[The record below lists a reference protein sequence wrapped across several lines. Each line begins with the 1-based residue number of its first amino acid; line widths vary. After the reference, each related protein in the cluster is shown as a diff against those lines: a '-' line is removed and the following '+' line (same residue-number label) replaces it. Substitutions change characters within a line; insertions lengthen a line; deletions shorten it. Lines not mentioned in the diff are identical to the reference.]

1 MCIRDRSFYNVFLNF
16 IEMKKIILGLALC
29 VSVFGFSQGNTH
41 TQAAGKFEG
50 LAMTPPMGWNSWNTF
65 ATNIDEKLIKETAD
79 IMVSSGLAA
88 AGYNYIVLDDGWMT
102 RERDANGDLVPDP
115 VKFPSGMKAL
125 IDYVHSKG
133 LKFGLYNCAGTQTC
147 AGYPGTRGYEYQD
160 ARFYAKLGIDFL
172 KYDWCNTKGITAPE
186 AYTTMSNA
194 LKTAGRPIV
203 FSLCEWGDNQPW
215 EWGKPVGN
223 LWRISG
229 DIYPC
234 FDCEYKHPENW
245 SSWGFMKIAEMRKDI
260 RKYSGPD
267 HWNDFDMM
275 EVGNEMNDTEDKSHF
290 AMWCMLSSPLF
301 TGNDYRK
308 MSKETLAILTN
319 KELIAVNQDKLGI
332 QGFKHSAEDGL
343 EVWVKPLSDG
353 NWAVTFLNRSEVSK
367 KINFD
372 WKKNAIKD
380 VDFGYEADFNKT
392 TFKLKNLWTNK
403 DSGNTKKNFT
413 AELASHDC
421 ITLKLSL

>member
-1 MCIRDRSFYNVFLNF
+1 
-16 IEMKKIILGLALC
+16 MKRLILMLAL
-29 VSVFGFSQGNTH
+29 SISGFSFGQGNTH
-41 TQAAGKFEG
+41 NQTGGKFEG

-65 ATNIDEKLIKETAD
+65 ATNIDEKLVKETAD

-102 RERDANGDLVPDP
+102 KERDANGDLVPDP
-115 VKFPSGMKAL
+115 VKFPNGMKSL

-234 FDCEYKHPENW
+234 FDCEFKHPENW

-319 KELIAVNQDKLGI
+319 KDLIAVNQDKLGI
-332 QGFKHSAEDGL
+332 QGFKYAAQDGL

-353 NWAVTFLNRSEVSK
+353 NWAITFLNRSETSK

-372 WKKNAIKD
+372 WKKNTIKD
-380 VDFGYEADFNKT
+380 ADFGYEADFNKT
-392 TFKLKNLWTNK
+392 TFKIKNLWTNK
-403 DSGNTKKNFT
+403 EAGTTKKNFVSD
-413 AELASHDC
+413 LASHDV

>member
-1 MCIRDRSFYNVFLNF
+1 
-16 IEMKKIILGLALC
+16 MKKIILGLALC
-29 VSVFGFSQGNTH
+29 FSVFGFSQGNTH
-41 TQAAGKFEG
+41 TQTAGKFEG

-65 ATNIDEKLIKETAD
+65 ATNIDEKLVKETAD

-102 RERDANGDLVPDP
+102 KERDANGDLIPDP

-234 FDCEYKHPENW
+234 FDCEFKHPENW

-392 TFKLKNLWTNK
+392 TFKIKNLWTNK
-403 DSGNTKKNFT
+403 DAGNTKKNFT

>member
-1 MCIRDRSFYNVFLNF
+1 
-16 IEMKKIILGLALC
+16 MKKIILILALNLSAL
-29 VSVFGFSQGNTH
+29 VFSQGNTH
-41 TQAAGKFEG
+41 NQTGGKFEG

-65 ATNIDEKLIKETAD
+65 ATNIDEKLVKETAD
-79 IMVSSGLAA
+79 IMVSSGMAA

-102 RERDANGDLVPDP
+102 KERDANGDLVPDP
-115 VKFPSGMKAL
+115 AKFPNGMKAVV
-125 IDYVHSKG
+125 DYVHSKG

-160 ARFYAKLGIDFL
+160 ARFYAKLEIDFL

-234 FDCEYKHPENW
+234 FDCEFKHPENW

-275 EVGNEMNDTEDKSHF
+275 EVGNEMNDTEDKAHF
-290 AMWCMLSSPLF
+290 AIWCMLSSPLVA
-301 TGNDYRK
+301 GNDFRK

-319 KELIAVNQDKLGI
+319 KELIAVDQDKLGI
-332 QGFKHSAEDGL
+332 QGFKYSAEDGV

-353 NWAVTFLNRSEVSK
+353 NWAVTFLNRSDVAR

-372 WKKNAIKD
+372 WKKHTIKD
-380 VDFGYEADFNKT
+380 ADFGYQADFSKTVFKIKDLWKNKEA
-392 TFKLKNLWTNK
+392 
-403 DSGNTKKNFT
+403 GNTKKNFV
-413 AELASHDC
+413 ADLASHDV
-421 ITLKLSL
+421 ITIRLIP

>member
-1 MCIRDRSFYNVFLNF
+1 
-16 IEMKKIILGLALC
+16 MKKIILLFALS
-29 VSVFGFSQGNTH
+29 VSSLVFSQGNTH
-41 TQAAGKFEG
+41 TQLAGKFEG

-65 ATNIDEKLIKETAD
+65 GTSIDEKLVKETAD
-79 IMVSSGLAA
+79 IMVSSGMAA

-102 RERDANGDLVPDP
+102 RERDANGDLIPDP
-115 VKFPSGMKAL
+115 VKFPGGMKAV

-172 KYDWCNTKGITAPE
+172 KYDWCNTQGITAKE

-215 EWGKPVGN
+215 EWGKSVGN

-234 FDCEYKHPENW
+234 FDCEFKHEEGNW
-245 SSWGFMKIAEMRKDI
+245 SSWGFMKIVEMRKDI

-290 AMWCMLSSPLF
+290 AMWCMMASPLVA
-301 TGNDYRK
+301 GNDFRK
-308 MSKETLAILTN
+308 MSKETLVILTN
-319 KELIAVNQDKLGI
+319 KELIAVDQDKLGI
-332 QGFKHSAEDGL
+332 QGFKYSAEDGL
-343 EVWVKPLSDG
+343 EVWVKPLSEG
-353 NWAVTFLNRSEVSK
+353 NWAVTFLNRSEVAK
-367 KINFD
+367 KVNFD
-372 WKKNAIKD
+372 WKKQIIKD
-380 VDFGYEADFNKT
+380 IDFGYEANFSKT
-392 TFKLKNLWTNK
+392 VYKLKDLWKNK
-403 DSGNTKKNFT
+403 EIGTTKKNFT
-413 AELASHDC
+413 ADIAPHDV
-421 ITLKLSL
+421 ITLRLIP

>member
-1 MCIRDRSFYNVFLNF
+1 
-16 IEMKKIILGLALC
+16 MKRLILMLALAI
-29 VSVFGFSQGNTH
+29 SGFSFGQGNTH
-41 TQAAGKFEG
+41 NQTGGKFEG

-65 ATNIDEKLIKETAD
+65 ATNIDEKLVKETAD

-102 RERDANGDLVPDP
+102 KERDANGDLVPDP
-115 VKFPSGMKAL
+115 VKFPNGMKSL

-234 FDCEYKHPENW
+234 FDCEFKHPENW

-319 KELIAVNQDKLGI
+319 KDLIAVNQDKLGI
-332 QGFKHSAEDGL
+332 QGFKYAAQDGL
-343 EVWVKPLSDG
+343 EIWVKPLSDG
-353 NWAVTFLNRSEVSK
+353 NWAITFLNRSETSK

-372 WKKNAIKD
+372 WKKNTIKD
-380 VDFGYEADFNKT
+380 ADFGYEADFNKT
-392 TFKLKNLWTNK
+392 TFKIKNLWTNK
-403 DSGNTKKNFT
+403 EAGTTKKNFV
-413 AELASHDC
+413 ADLASHDV

>member
-1 MCIRDRSFYNVFLNF
+1 
-16 IEMKKIILGLALC
+16 MKKIILGLALC

-41 TQAAGKFEG
+41 TLTAGKFEG

-65 ATNIDEKLIKETAD
+65 ATNIDEKLVKETAD
-79 IMVSSGLAA
+79 IMVSSGMAA
-88 AGYNYIVLDDGWMT
+88 AGYNYIVLDDGWMDK
-102 RERDANGDLVPDP
+102 ERDANGDLVPDP
-115 VKFPSGMKAL
+115 VKFPNGMKSV

-234 FDCEYKHPENW
+234 FDCEFKHPENW

-290 AMWCMLSSPLF
+290 AMWCMLSSPLIA
-301 TGNDYRK
+301 GNDFRK

-403 DSGNTKKNFT
+403 DSGNTKKNFA

>member
-1 MCIRDRSFYNVFLNF
+1 
-16 IEMKKIILGLALC
+16 MKKIILGLALC
-29 VSVFGFSQGNTH
+29 ASIFGFSQGNTH

-65 ATNIDEKLIKETAD
+65 ATNIDEKLVKETAD

-186 AYTTMSNA
+186 AYTTMSSA

-234 FDCEYKHPENW
+234 FDCEFKHPENW

-353 NWAVTFLNRSEVSK
+353 NWAVTFLNRSEATK

>member
-1 MCIRDRSFYNVFLNF
+1 
-16 IEMKKIILGLALC
+16 MKKIALLIA
-29 VSVFGFSQGNTH
+29 FGITSICFGQGNTH
-41 TQAAGKFEG
+41 KQQAGKFEG

-65 ATNIDEKLIKETAD
+65 ATNIDEKLVKETAD

-102 RERDANGDLVPDP
+102 HERDANGDLVPDP
-115 VKFPSGMKAL
+115 EKFPSGMKAL

-133 LKFGLYNCAGTQTC
+133 LKFGLYNCAGTKTC

-172 KYDWCNTKGITAPE
+172 KYDWCNTEGITAKE
-186 AYTTMSNA
+186 AYATMSNA
-194 LKTAGRPIV
+194 LKTAGKPIV

-215 EWGKPVGN
+215 EWGKPIGN

-234 FDCEYKHPENW
+234 FDCEFKHPENW
-245 SSWGFMKIAEMRKDI
+245 SSWGFMKIADMRKDI

-275 EVGNEMNDTEDKSHF
+275 EVGNEMNDTEDKTHF

-319 KELIAVNQDKLGI
+319 KELLLVNQDKLGI
-332 QGFKHSAEDGL
+332 QGFKFAILDGV

-353 NWAVTFLNRSEVSK
+353 AWAVSFINRSETSK
-367 KINFD
+367 KVNFD
-372 WKKNAIKD
+372 WKKNTIKD
-380 VDFGYEADFNKT
+380 IDFGYEADFNKT
-392 TFKLKNLWTNK
+392 TFKIKDLWKNK
-403 DSGNTKKNFT
+403 EAGNTKKAFT
-413 AELASHDC
+413 AEIASHDV
-421 ITLKLSL
+421 ITLKLIP

>member
-1 MCIRDRSFYNVFLNF
+1 
-16 IEMKKIILGLALC
+16 MKKIVLGLTLLA
-29 VSVFGFSQGNTH
+29 SVLGFGQGNTH
-41 TQAAGKFEG
+41 TQSAGKFEG

-65 ATNIDEKLIKETAD
+65 ATNIDEKLVKETAD

-88 AGYNYIVLDDGWMT
+88 AGYTYIVLDDGWMT

-115 VKFPSGMKAL
+115 VKFPNGMKSL
-125 IDYVHSKG
+125 IDYVHGKG
-133 LKFGLYNCAGTQTC
+133 LKFGLYNCAGTKTC

-160 ARFYAKLGIDFL
+160 ARFYAKLGVDFL
-172 KYDWCNTKGITAPE
+172 KYDWCNTEGITAKE

-234 FDCEYKHPENW
+234 FDCEFKHPENW

-275 EVGNEMNDTEDKSHF
+275 EVGNEMNHTEDKSHF

-308 MSKETLAILTN
+308 MNKETLALLTN
-319 KELIAVNQDKLGI
+319 KELIAINQDKLGI
-332 QGFKHSAEDGL
+332 QGFKYLAEDGL

-353 NWAVTFLNRSEVSK
+353 NWAVTFLNRSEVAK
-367 KINFD
+367 KVNFD
-372 WKKNAIKD
+372 WKKNTFKD
-380 VDFGYEADFNKT
+380 ADFGYEADFNKV
-392 TFKLKNLWTNK
+392 TFKLKNLWTHK
-403 DSGNTKKNFT
+403 EAVTTKKNFT
-413 AELASHDC
+413 ADLASHDC